1 MMERVSS
8 VQDPPSPARPA
19 LITVLCLIGF
29 AGALMA
35 VPVVFPDFARGQGS
49 GIRQISLFP

>member
-1 MMERVSS
+1 MTERVSS